1 MTDQDWLR
9 RIPDD
14 LIKRDPNAN
23 RDRERAIEL
32 LAYCEARGHRP
43 TWFDLHLERQRRGTT
58 DGADAP
64 GSTATPSPR
73 KGHAASTAKKPGPAA
88 PRPASDEGDGAS
100 RVGHPSA
107 ILSRRMPDTASSMG
121 A

>member
-14 LIKRDPNAN
+14 LIQRDPNAN

-43 TWFDLHLERQRRGTT
+43 TWFDLHLERQRR
-58 DGADAP
+58 
-64 GSTATPSPR
+64 
-73 KGHAASTAKKPGPAA
+73 
-88 PRPASDEGDGAS
+88 E
-100 RVGHPSA
+100 
-107 ILSRRMPDTASSMG
+107 
-121 A
+121 